1 MHCDNLITETTPH
14 LQRRHTWDA
23 GRDTVFDVAI
33 IGGGIKGA
41 HIYHQLC
48 EAGYRT
54 VLLEKG
60 DFASG
65 TSQASCMMIWGGLL
79 YLANWDI
86 ATVWKLSSARNLLL
100 RTMPNCIRQ
109 QTFRYYPQ
117 HIDPQTTTLSVSISL
132 LWPLRTQS
140 MESRSIIPTVDAPES
155 SPSDGSHYPD
165 FDEAMVGPSML
176 DLFCT
181 YLRHQSHGH
190 VP

>member
-1 MHCDNLITETTPH
+1 MHCDNLLTETTSH
-14 LQRRHTWDA
+14 LQRKHTWDA

-86 ATVWKLSSARNLLL
+86 AMETLFGSQ
-100 RTMPNCIRQ
+100 CIASHNAELYQ
-109 QTFRYYPQ
+109 ETNISILPATHQF
-117 HIDPQTTTLSVSISL
+117 PQTTTLSGSISR
-132 LWPLRTQS
+132 LWTLRTES
-140 MESRSIIPTVDAPES
+140 MESSSIIPTDDAP
-155 SPSDGSHYPD
+155 
-165 FDEAMVGPSML
+165 
-176 DLFCT
+176 
-181 YLRHQSHGH
+181 
-190 VP
+190 